1 MTAKLQKSNTTQ
13 YHTAVTQQAKK
24 NRAHIYEEVPRR
36 LNECPSRYDDRPT
49 CSSWECPPIRP
60 KMDIF
65 VTNSSQKIVII
76 LYTVVLRA
84 KK

>member
-49 CSSWECPPIRP
+49 CYLGNAHQCAQEV
-60 KMDIF
+60 DIF
-65 VTNSSQKIVII
+65 VTNTRQKIVTI
-76 LYTVVLRA
+76 LYTAVFHA
-84 KK
+84 K